1 MTKTKRQALSITLN
15 ELISLFIDLRI
26 QQKEFM
32 EQFQLKNKPNFNEKF
47 QINIINKT
55 PECSDT
61 WEIEREIDESLDNKE
76 IPKENN
82 CLNCKHSFRD
92 KEDTLNCKMNHTTF
106 VSKGRRCFE
115 DNLQETVKP
124 KEKSK

>member
-1 MTKTKRQALSITLN
+1 MERRPDDSQIQRGFKMKTKRQALSITLN

-32 EQFQLKNKPNFNEKF
+32 EQFQLKNKPDFDEKF

-61 WEIEREIDESLDNKE
+61 WEIEMGAIS
-76 IPKENN
+76 
-82 CLNCKHSFRD
+82 
-92 KEDTLNCKMNHTTF
+92 
-106 VSKGRRCFE
+106 
-115 DNLQETVKP
+115 
-124 KEKSK
+124 